1 MALQHWRRAVSLA
14 VTLAIALLTAPLTA
28 AWSRD
33 CQLCPPT
40 CPMHAARAPRDTST
54 APHGHAT
61 VAAKPTCHGVPAAQ
75 HAEQARADRHGIRLT
90 RPPCGNHGAVAAV
103 AVAPMILPGALP
115 WRVVER
121 IESASLD
128 VRDVCDR
135 LSEPPDTPPPILA
148 A

>member
-1 MALQHWRRAVSLA
+1 MALQPWRRAVSLA
-14 VTLAIALLTAPLTA
+14 VTLAVALLTAPLTGA
-28 AWSRD
+28 LGRD

-40 CPMHAARAPRDTST
+40 CPMHAVHQPRGESP
-54 APHGHAT
+54 APHDHAT
-61 VAAKPTCHGVPAAQ
+61 VAKKPTCHGVPAAQ
-75 HAEQARADRHGIRLT
+75 QAEQARADRHGLRLT
-90 RPPCGNHGAVAAV
+90 RPPCGNHTAVAGV

-121 IESASLD
+121 VEPAL
-128 VRDVCDR
+128 RDARDRRDR